1 VNGGSRARLA
11 SSAVAF
17 TILAIVAGLVTGL
30 GPSSSARA
38 DAVALLPARG
48 RATPE
53 RLEEIEQLVSEV
65 LREQGHR
72 PAPPSQARIAETP
85 SSAEMEQVAAASNA
99 VYVVSLEVEPLRAQY
114 RLHVL
119 VYYRPAGRLEE
130 LVATVLS
137 AEERARV
144 SDILSSMVR
153 REGLGEDAL
162 RLTGEEDPDAA
173 TRRDAEE
180 RARLEAEAAAQREAE
195 EAARLE
201 AEAQARREAEEAA
214 RQEAEEQARREEAE
228 RRRLE
233 EAWNGRVQYGADAPW
248 MAQLVVGG
256 RYAAILG
263 QLPAGAQG
271 GGGLFDLGLRI
282 GRTFE
287 GLDGLELRGGLD
299 FATGAFTALGL
310 HVGVAWLGSFFTE
323 PVFIGLGGEVGVIF
337 TLTGARDVGF
347 SGRASALI
355 AWRPT
360 HRFYVEASLP
370 EVGVVTPGSG
380 AVTIGASLR
389 AGYRF

>member
-1 VNGGSRARLA
+1 MNAGSRVRLA
-11 SSAVAF
+11 ASALAF
-17 TILAIVAGLVTGL
+17 TVLAALAFGT
-30 GPSSSARA
+30 PSSARA
-38 DAVALLPARG
+38 DAVALLPVSG

-53 RLEEIEQLVSEV
+53 RLEEVEQLVSDL

-72 PAPPSQARIAETP
+72 PAPPSQARVGEAP
-85 SSAEMEQVAAASNA
+85 SSAQMEQIAASSNA
-99 VYVVSLEVEPLRAQY
+99 IYVVALEVEPLRAQY

-119 VYYRPAGRLEE
+119 VYYRPAGRVEE
-130 LVATVLS
+130 LVATVLT
-137 AEERARV
+137 AEERARL

-162 RLTGEEDPDAA
+162 RLTGEEDPDLAA
-173 TRRDAEE
+173 RREAEE

-214 RQEAEEQARREEAE
+214 REEAEAQARREEEE
-228 RRRLE
+228 RLHQR
-233 EAWNGRVQYGADAPW
+233 EAWDGRVQYGADGPW
-248 MAQLVVGG
+248 MAQLVLGG
-256 RYAAILG
+256 RYAALLG
-263 QLPAGAQG
+263 PLPTGQG
-271 GGGLFDLGLRI
+271 GGGLFDAGLRV

-287 GLDGLELRGGLD
+287 GLDGFELRGGLD
-299 FATGAFTALGL
+299 FTTGAFTGLGL
-310 HVGVAWLGSFFTE
+310 HVGAAWLGSFFVE
-323 PVFIGLGGEVGVIF
+323 PIFIGLGGEVGVIF

-360 HRFYVEASLP
+360 ERFYLEASLP
-370 EVGVVTPGSG
+370 EVGVVSPGSG

>member
-1 VNGGSRARLA
+1 MFLS
-11 SSAVAF
+11 
-17 TILAIVAGLVTGL
+17 TI
-30 GPSSSARA
+30 
-38 DAVALLPARG
+38 D
-48 RATPE
+48 
-53 RLEEIEQLVSEV
+53 
-65 LREQGHR
+65 
-72 PAPPSQARIAETP
+72 
-85 SSAEMEQVAAASNA
+85 
-99 VYVVSLEVEPLRAQY
+99 
-114 RLHVL
+114 
-119 VYYRPAGRLEE
+119 GRLEE

-360 HRFYVEASLP
+360 DRFYVEASLP